1 MFVYSVR
8 ASSVRFLMIILLTLS
23 VFVGVLVLGDTAL
36 AASASEIDL
45 TGIKTDEDRITFIE
59 GFGYKVD
66 GSQEEVSFVLPDN
79 FDRVMLGYNEIQRD
93 QGLDLAKYAGKKITR
108 YTYTIRDYADHNGTV
123 YANLFIY
130 RGRVIGC
137 DISSADP
144 EGFVSPLIK

>member
-45 TGIKTDEDRITFIE
+45 TGIKTDEDRIAFIE

-66 GSQEEVSFVLPDN
+66 GLKEEVSFVLPDN

-93 QGLDLAKYAGKKITR
+93 QGLDLAKYARKKITR
-108 YTYTIRDYADHNGTV
+108 YTYTLCDYVDHNGTV